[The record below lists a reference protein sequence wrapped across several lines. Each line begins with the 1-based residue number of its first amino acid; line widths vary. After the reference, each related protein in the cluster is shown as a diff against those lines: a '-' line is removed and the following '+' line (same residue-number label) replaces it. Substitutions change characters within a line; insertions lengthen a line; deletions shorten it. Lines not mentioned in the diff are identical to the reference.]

1 MRYAFVLLA
10 LIVGT
15 ACGDEIGATI
25 EGITA
30 DESYC
35 PAAVLDNLYDECV
48 VDTAVD
54 LGASFD
60 RRLELRGSRDLGDI
74 CDTCPE
80 EAKTLKGHWCY
91 VKCGTK
97 RRSRR
102 LTLANEHPDRRL
114 TTQGEIQEAARDCY
128 EEKRG
133 MPKYKCLGTA
143 DDLQVFISYSQN

>member
-15 ACGDEIGATI
+15 VCGDEISARI

-35 PAAVLDNLYDECV
+35 STSVFDSLYDECV
-48 VDTAVD
+48 VEKAVD

-60 RRLELRGSRDLGDI
+60 RRLELRGSRDVQRRLCSYCPQEAI
-74 CDTCPE
+74 DTV
-80 EAKTLKGHWCY
+80 GHWCY
-91 VKCGTK
+91 VKCGTQ

-102 LTLANEHPDRRL
+102 LTLANEHPNRRL
-114 TTQGEIQEAARDCY
+114 TNQGEIQKAARDCY

-133 MPKYKCLGTA
+133 MSKYKCLGES
-143 DDLQVFISYSQN
+143 DIQVFIVYSQN